1 MYFFAKFSGVTTYK
15 HFSLIDKLRI
25 DSFCITLNAHDYLV
39 HIVHFTLLMLLK
51 MY

>member
-25 DSFCITLNAHDYLV
+25 DFFFRITLNAYDYLV
-39 HIVHFTLLMLLK
+39 HIVHFIDVIK
-51 MY
+51 NV